1 MIGSLDPGVGQ
12 AGDAR
17 TGTQESTL
25 RIAIGSGVFVVVQK
39 LALGM
44 DERPGLHQLRQETP
58 RGAVRSKSWVFGE
71 SQLFECGDFE
81 PLKKGCGVWL
91 SKRSARR
98 GRACQWFSPN
108 PNSRANRRA
117 PEPLGQR
124 FVKSNQKGFSSVG
137 AIAGISLCAYPYWL
151 EANFFSDNDLITITF
166 GLSSKGF

>member
-1 MIGSLDPGVGQ
+1 LDPGVGQ

-98 GRACQWFSPN
+98 GRACQRSSAAGLWLADIGGTRFWRIDPQADYGELN
-108 PNSRANRRA
+108 AIVR
-117 PEPLGQR
+117 QR
-124 FVKSNQKGFSSVG
+124 NNIQLIAAHWDDLLRLAGSLKSYTKKTVN
-137 AIAGISLCAYPYWL
+137 L
-151 EANFFSDNDLITITF
+151 
-166 GLSSKGF
+166 